1 MSDYISKRLQTDT
14 NFYLIDVEFWNQ
26 WNKLIIKFN
35 EQRNYNEL
43 RKLKIRT
50 NNFCD
55 KNGQILEDKK
65 FSEDYLIISE
75 IMHSLFIKWYGP
87 EKGGEIKRSKIYL
100 EQKDLIKSDKLTK
113 SFRGFDKGIYIDSAV
128 IEKLKPGDKLVYSME
143 DNHQK
148 PSI

>member
-1 MSDYISKRLQTDT
+1 MKRIAVDISMFNMNDLIDASFAFSDCKSLENIKYLKYIYFDADIDDNRWLEYEIITILLIKQKSMSDYISKRLQTDT

-75 IMHSLFIKWYGP
+75 IMHSLFIKW
-87 EKGGEIKRSKIYL
+87 
-100 EQKDLIKSDKLTK
+100 
-113 SFRGFDKGIYIDSAV
+113 
-128 IEKLKPGDKLVYSME
+128 
-143 DNHQK
+143 
-148 PSI
+148 

>member
-1 MSDYISKRLQTDT
+1 MYLSLLLIGINLIALSK
-14 NFYLIDVEFWNQ
+14 NI
-26 WNKLIIKFN
+26 
-35 EQRNYNEL
+35 

-100 EQKDLIKSDKLTK
+100 EQKDLIKSDNLTK
-113 SFRGFDKGIYIDSAV
+113 SFRGFDKSENKYYFILSIRNKCLS
-128 IEKLKPGDKLVYSME
+128 L
-143 DNHQK
+143 HQISK
-148 PSI
+148 QDV